1 MIVWLRNWDN
11 VQRIKTSYSVEQ
23 VFTNEFD
30 DNSKA
35 LKNVKGEVVTGS
47 PAGFTTTFFDSK
59 GNAAWGAYYIPL
71 LVSGSNSSSYL
82 KQPVYNNTFSAI
94 QFFNYVYGPLSIYYG
109 TGTEEV
115 TYNDY
120 NITKNENL
128 IITETFAPIYDIDI
142 GKKEEFCIYRT
153 TVKNNG
159 TENLTVSE
167 VGLFAPYGTVSS
179 FSGALLVYRD
189 LLPSP
194 QELQPGEIKTL
205 YLELRRKYSQV

>member
-1 MIVWLRNWDN
+1 MWLRNWDN
-11 VQRIKTSYSVEQ
+11 VQRIKTSYSVEK
-23 VFTNEFD
+23 VSTKEFG

-47 PAGFTTTFFDSK
+47 SPANFISLNENSYST
-59 GNAAWGAYYIPL
+59 GAYYIPL
-71 LVSGSNSSSYL
+71 LVPGSNSSSYL
-82 KQPVYNNTFSAI
+82 KQPVYNGDFSAV
-94 QFFNYVYGPLSIYYG
+94 QFFNSIYGPLSIYYG
-109 TGTEEV
+109 IGVEEV
-115 TYNDY
+115 TYDDY

-153 TVKNNG
+153 TVKNTG

-167 VGLFAPYGTVSS
+167 VGLFAPYDYSSSSGGT
-179 FSGALLVYRD
+179 LLVYRD
-189 LLPSP
+189 LLPYP